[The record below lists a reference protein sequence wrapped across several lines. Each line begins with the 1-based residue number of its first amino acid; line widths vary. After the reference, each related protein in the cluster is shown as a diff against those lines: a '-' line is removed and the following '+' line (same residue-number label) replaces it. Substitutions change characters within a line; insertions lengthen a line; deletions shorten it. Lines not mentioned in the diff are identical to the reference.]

1 MASVSHTPHIFILH
15 SSDLIEQHFSVL
27 MEAETSFGDV
37 PWARRNLLEK
47 GQAPETMPWCD
58 PGQGLK
64 RMDSQLCKVTLAQ
77 TQMWAEQFLGFG
89 NFW

>member
-1 MASVSHTPHIFILH
+1 MASEIQEALPLQGQLAFKCVAESWGGVLESVSHTTHLFILH

-47 GQAPETMPWCD
+47 GQAPETIP
-58 PGQGLK
+58 
-64 RMDSQLCKVTLAQ
+64 
-77 TQMWAEQFLGFG
+77 
-89 NFW
+89 